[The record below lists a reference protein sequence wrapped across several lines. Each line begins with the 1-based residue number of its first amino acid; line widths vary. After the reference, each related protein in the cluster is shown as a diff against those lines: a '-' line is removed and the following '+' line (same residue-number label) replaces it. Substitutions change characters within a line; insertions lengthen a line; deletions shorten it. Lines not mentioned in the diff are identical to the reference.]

1 MSLRYSDSRGDDS
14 FLSTKWEIENKKAYI
29 ILTESQSNVQSILDY
44 PFPLSQEKEEYSSSQ
59 IFLFKNRFYSREDH
73 CYNITLGDER
83 CGIIFPL
90 KIFDNTNQ
98 LPTPGTDKSTLFLYR
113 FFHIAFY
120 HLFND
125 ESLPSNS
132 IGFEKLVSNELRVTD
147 FYDEET
153 VVFLLHDPKKIIPN
167 IKNIYPSMFKYGYV
181 PILSTLDF
189 SEILMINLE
198 PKNNPFY
205 NLNFLDSISVK
216 SSTIISENFIEQIF
230 SSILKFH
237 LNPLSKFILLYQV
250 IELLI
255 DRIAYEYYQKNILS
269 ISSISIS
276 LDEVNKAQSF
286 RRINS
291 KLKVVQKKLETS
303 IENIKTEEK
312 RINIL
317 INERCK
323 LQLINY
329 NLFTSLA
336 QNVIGNTVHCST
348 LPEFIYQLRNK
359 IVHDYHNLTSEHTNI
374 ETTMNNLNLEFE
386 KVISD
391 IIINY
396 K

>member
-1 MSLRYSDSRGDDS
+1 MSLSYSDNRGENS
-14 FLSTKWEIENKKAYI
+14 SLNTNWKIENNKASVV
-29 ILTESQSNVQSILDY
+29 LTESKSNVHSIIDY
-44 PFPLSQEKEEYSSSQ
+44 PFPLSQDQEEYSASR

-83 CGIIFPL
+83 CGVIFPI
-90 KIFDNTNQ
+90 KIFDNASQ
-98 LPTPGTDKSTLFLYR
+98 LPSPETDKSTLFLYR

-125 ESLPSNS
+125 ETLPSSS
-132 IGFEKLVSNELRVTD
+132 IDFEKLFSKELYVTD

-167 IKNIYPSMFKYGYV
+167 IKNIYPSLFKYGYV

-189 SEILMINLE
+189 NEVLMINIE
-198 PKNNPFY
+198 PKNHPFY
-205 NLNFLDSISVK
+205 NRNFLDSISVK

-255 DRIAYEYYQKNILS
+255 DRIAYEHYQINTLS

-323 LQLINY
+323 LQLIDY
-329 NLFTSLA
+329 NIFTSYA
-336 QNVIGNTVHCST
+336 QNAIGNTVHCTT

-359 IVHDYHNLTSEHTNI
+359 IVHDYHNLSSEHNDI
-374 ETTMNNLNLEFE
+374 EEVMINLNLEFE
-386 KVISD
+386 KIISD

>member
-1 MSLRYSDSRGDDS
+1 MSLRYSDSRGENS
-14 FLSTKWEIENKKAYI
+14 SLNTKWKIESSKAYI
-29 ILTESQSNVQSILDY
+29 VLTESQSNVQSILDY
-44 PFPLSQEKEEYSSSQ
+44 PFPLSQDQEEYSASR

-73 CYNITLGDER
+73 CYNVTLGDER
-83 CGIIFPL
+83 CGVIFPI
-90 KIFDNTNQ
+90 KIFDNTSQ
-98 LPTPGTDKSTLFLYR
+98 LPPPETDKSTQFLYR

-125 ESLPSNS
+125 ETLPSTS
-132 IGFEKLVSNELRVTD
+132 IDFEKLVSNELRVTD

-167 IKNIYPSMFKYGYV
+167 IKTIYPSLFKYGYV
-181 PILSTLDF
+181 PVLSTLDF
-189 SEILMINLE
+189 SEVLMINLE
-198 PKNNPFY
+198 PKNHPFY
-205 NLNFLDSISVK
+205 DCNFLDSISVK
-216 SSTIISENFIEQIF
+216 SSTIIRENFIDQIF

-250 IELLI
+250 VELLI
-255 DRIAYEYYQKNILS
+255 DRIAYEHYQTNILS
-269 ISSISIS
+269 ISSVAIS

-303 IENIKTEEK
+303 IESIKTEEK

-323 LQLINY
+323 LQLIDY
-329 NLFTSLA
+329 NVFTSLA
-336 QNVIGNTVHCST
+336 QNAIGNTVHCNT

-359 IVHDYHNLTSEHTNI
+359 IVHDYHHLTSEHNDI
-374 ETTMNNLNLEFE
+374 EEVMINLNLEFE

-391 IIINY
+391 VIINY